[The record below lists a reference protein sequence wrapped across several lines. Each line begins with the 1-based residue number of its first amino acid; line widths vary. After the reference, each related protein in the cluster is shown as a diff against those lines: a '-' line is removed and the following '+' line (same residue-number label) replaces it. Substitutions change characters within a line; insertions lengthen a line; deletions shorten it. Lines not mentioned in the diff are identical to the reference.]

1 MSETSMASAVYR
13 RATTQRNLTIFTSI
27 LVAVLT
33 AFVFQTQVA
42 GGEFAANFLLLMT
55 LAVGVPSA
63 YDEYW
68 PQYEQTWNAI
78 VWVLVAAVVATVE
91 FAGLYLLGTE
101 FVSLSPTVAA
111 VGAFLVADLG
121 NLALLSAR
129 QRQ

>member
-1 MSETSMASAVYR
+1 MSEPSMASAVYR
-13 RATTQRNLTIFTSI
+13 RATTQRNLTIFASI
-27 LVAVLT
+27 LVAVPT
-33 AFVFQTQVA
+33 AFVFQAHVA

-78 VWVLVAAVVATVE
+78 AWVLVAAVVATVE
-91 FAGLYLLGTE
+91 FTGLYLLGTE
-101 FVSLSPTVAA
+101 FVSLSPMVAA
-111 VGAFLVADLG
+111 VGAFLVTDLG